1 MGKIVIMEDNPGLT
15 LEKYWEIAPK
25 IGVDKDLP
33 EGCHVHIVG
42 LGPEGHLRVIDVWD
56 SVEAV
61 DKFLHTHVHPEREEH
76 LKGGVVRQVWEL
88 EHMVVT
94 DDEEHV
100 RIRIE
105 E

>member
-15 LEKYWEIAPK
+15 VEKYWEISK
-25 IGVDKDLP
+25 NIGVDKSLP

-42 LGPEGHLRVIDVWD
+42 LSPDGHLRVINVWD

-76 LKGGVVRQVWEL
+76 LTGGIVRQVWQL
-88 EHMVVT
+88 EQLTVT
-94 DDEEHV
+94 DDEQHV
-100 RIRIE
+100 TYRG
-105 E
+105 

>member
-1 MGKIVIMEDNPGLT
+1 M
-15 LEKYWEIAPK
+15 
-25 IGVDKDLP
+25 
-33 EGCHVHIVG
+33 
-42 LGPEGHLRVIDVWD
+42 
-56 SVEAV
+56 

-76 LKGGVVRQVWEL
+76 LEGGVIRQVWEL

>member
-15 LEKYWEIAPK
+15 LEAYREIAK
-25 IGVDKDLP
+25 KLGVDKELP
-33 EGCHVHIVG
+33 QGCHVHIVG
-42 LGPEGHLRVIDVWD
+42 MGPDGHLRVINVWD

-76 LKGGVVRQVWEL
+76 LSGGVVRQVWEL
-88 EHMVVT
+88 EQLTVT

-100 RIRIE
+100 TYRA
-105 E
+105 